1 MQAVLRVTVR
11 THTVPGTTTLV
22 RDYFPARPTGSP
34 LLWIHGGAFAGGDI
48 DMPESNVV
56 AHRLAASGR
65 RVRTLQ
71 YRLAPDFSGETPLV
85 LGAARGRY
93 PAAQDDVL
101 AAFTDLAAAGPAF
114 LGGASAGA
122 CIAAGSAIRM
132 RDEGGLIPTGL
143 ALVYGVFHSRLP
155 AHLDA
160 EGQYLTTVTDAT
172 ARRWMTRMMLNYV
185 GVEALLTNP
194 QAIPGEGNPSGL
206 SPVLILDAE
215 HDVLRASGKRFAQ
228 QLRTALVPTAERVV
242 AGAEHGFFNNPS
254 SPHFEQ
260 GMTILRGWLDQIDH
274 GNRQ

>member
-1 MQAVLRVTVR
+1 M
-11 THTVPGTTTLV
+11 
-22 RDYFPARPTGSP
+22 
-34 LLWIHGGAFAGGDI
+34 
-48 DMPESNVV
+48 
-56 AHRLAASGR
+56 
-65 RVRTLQ
+65 
-71 YRLAPDFSGETPLV
+71 V
-85 LGAARGRY
+85 LGSAAGRY

-101 AAFTDLAAAGPAF
+101 AAFIELAAAGPAF

-132 RDEGGLIPTGL
+132 RDEGDLIPTGL
-143 ALVYGVFHSRLP
+143 AFVYGLFHSRLP
-155 AHLDA
+155 AHSDA
-160 EGQYLTTVTDAT
+160 EGQYLTTITDAGS
-172 ARRWMTRMMLNYV
+172 RRWMTRMMLNYV